1 MVFRKDVNGL
11 RAWAVVLVVFFH
23 FGVRFF
29 DGGFLGVDIF
39 FVISGFLMV
48 GIIVRRLET
57 VSAKQ
62 IPLEI
67 FKFYLARARRI
78 LPALLLLSSVLMV
91 LGWLYLSP
99 VRYEFLGKQ
108 VAAAVVFVSNNLFLR
123 ESGYFDVSSHQKI
136 MLHTWSLSVEWQFYI
151 ALPIVMSVVWKLR
164 PGRRAQLFS
173 MIAICVASFCYCLYL
188 SRLDPSRAFYLT
200 LSRAWEMLVG
210 GIVFFLFCEKRKEI
224 KGLTTLGFLIIICS
238 ALMMDSKST
247 WPSIYTIFPVIATG
261 IIIYSGANSFWT
273 SGRFSQYFGS
283 RSYSIY
289 LWHWPLVVGIGF
301 LDLQNSNVALIF
313 GVLLTLVFA
322 EISYRLVERV
332 ASASFLP
339 TDNKIKFVASIV
351 VILAVVMVGNVI
363 RKSNGYPNRLPASV
377 LQLASYKFSYGD
389 YRMGQC
395 FLRPEQ
401 AFNSF
406 GDCVDGSVSSS
417 SKTILLWGDS
427 HAAHLYPGIVKN
439 FPENERLAQFTA
451 SGCPP
456 FLDVTIEERRNCKDI
471 NKFVVNWIK
480 NNHPDEV
487 ILSARW
493 SAYDWRALRKT
504 LEFLNGEGIKN
515 IVIFGPAP
523 IWNGILSDIL
533 LNNSLINGDDIPD
546 RESRY
551 LIVDDEVEK
560 GIKDISLRYHSK
572 YVSVKDVLCDS
583 SGCMTHLN
591 TASGPVPMAWDEAHL
606 SSPAS
611 DYLISK
617 SRIFELTSDAGTIHD
632 SRATK

>member
-261 IIIYSGANSFWT
+261 I
-273 SGRFSQYFGS
+273 
-283 RSYSIY
+283 
-289 LWHWPLVVGIGF
+289 
-301 LDLQNSNVALIF
+301 
-313 GVLLTLVFA
+313 
-322 EISYRLVERV
+322 
-332 ASASFLP
+332 
-339 TDNKIKFVASIV
+339 
-351 VILAVVMVGNVI
+351 
-363 RKSNGYPNRLPASV
+363 
-377 LQLASYKFSYGD
+377 
-389 YRMGQC
+389 
-395 FLRPEQ
+395 
-401 AFNSF
+401 
-406 GDCVDGSVSSS
+406 
-417 SKTILLWGDS
+417 
-427 HAAHLYPGIVKN
+427 
-439 FPENERLAQFTA
+439 
-451 SGCPP
+451 
-456 FLDVTIEERRNCKDI
+456 
-471 NKFVVNWIK
+471 
-480 NNHPDEV
+480 
-487 ILSARW
+487 
-493 SAYDWRALRKT
+493 
-504 LEFLNGEGIKN
+504 
-515 IVIFGPAP
+515 
-523 IWNGILSDIL
+523 
-533 LNNSLINGDDIPD
+533 
-546 RESRY
+546 
-551 LIVDDEVEK
+551 
-560 GIKDISLRYHSK
+560 
-572 YVSVKDVLCDS
+572 
-583 SGCMTHLN
+583 
-591 TASGPVPMAWDEAHL
+591 
-606 SSPAS
+606 
-611 DYLISK
+611 
-617 SRIFELTSDAGTIHD
+617 
-632 SRATK
+632 